1 MFLFCIDYTQRESCM
16 EKEKLVIIANPC
28 SGKGKAKRIAPK
40 VLKEFLSAGLDAGLM
55 FTEKRGD
62 AERFAFETDADIVV
76 AIGGD
81 GTLNE
86 TISGVIKNPKKN
98 ISLGYIPMGSTNDFA
113 RSMGLPTKWK
123 KGVEVITAGNNKKI
137 DICKFNERYFSY
149 VAAYGMFAETS
160 CSVSQRLKNK
170 IGHLA
175 YILLG
180 VKEVFRKNNYPVK
193 IEVDGKLIEDT
204 YAFVGFGNTKSIG
217 GILKFKDEYVEMSD
231 GLFEVLLVKYPKSLW
246 QLSRMIK
253 RFNKSEWQGDGLEL
267 IHAQKVKLYVDKQ
280 MLWSLD
286 GEKYVLNEDSEIEI
300 IPHAIQIRVK

>member
-1 MFLFCIDYTQRESCM
+1 M
-16 EKEKLVIIANPC
+16 EKERLVIIANPC
-28 SGKGKAKRIAPK
+28 SGKGKAKKIAPK
-40 VLKEFLSAGLDAGLM
+40 VLDEFLSTGFDAKLL

-62 AERFAFETDADIVV
+62 AERFALEADADVVV

-86 TISGVIKNPKKN
+86 TISGVVKNQKKD

-123 KGVEVITAGNNKKI
+123 KSVEVIATGNNKSI

-160 CSVSQRLKNK
+160 CSVSQKLKNK

-180 VKEVFRKNNYPVK
+180 VKEVFRNNNYPVK
-193 IEVDGKLIEDT
+193 LEVDGNLIDDT

-231 GLFEVLLVKYPKSLW
+231 GMFEVLLVKYPKSLW

-253 RFNKSEWQGDGLEL
+253 RFNKREWQGDGLEL
-267 IHAQKVKLYVDKQ
+267 IHAKKVKLFVDKQ

-286 GEKYVLNEDSEIEI
+286 GEKYMVDKESEIEI
-300 IPHAIQIRVK
+300 IPQAIQIRVK

>member
-1 MFLFCIDYTQRESCM
+1 M
-16 EKEKLVIIANPC
+16 ERGKLVIIANPC
-28 SGKGKAKRIAPK
+28 SGKGKAKKIAPK
-40 VLKEFLSAGLDAGLM
+40 ALKEFWAVGYDASLM
-55 FTEKRGD
+55 FTERRGD
-62 AERFAFETDADIVV
+62 AEHFAMETDAKIVV

-86 TISGVIKNPKKN
+86 TISGVAKNPEKE

-113 RSMGLPTKWK
+113 RSVGIPTKWK
-123 KGVEVITAGNNKKI
+123 KCVEVIADGNSKKI

-160 CSVSQRLKNK
+160 CSVSQKLKNK

-180 VKEVFRKNNYPVK
+180 VKEVFRKNNYPVR
-193 IEVDGKLIEDT
+193 IEVDGNLIEDT

-253 RFNKSEWQGDGLEL
+253 RFNKSEWQGDGLEML
-267 IHAQKVKLYVDKQ
+267 HAKKVKLYVDKQ

-286 GEKYVLNEDSEIEI
+286 GEKYMLDKDSEIEV
-300 IPHAIQIRVK
+300 IPQAIQIRVN